1 MKTYTIT
8 KAQLLRIYQE
18 GTNALDL
25 EEGYKLPTYDLN
37 IRIPKSEI
45 LLHLQSV
52 QDHKGWLEIVP
63 AKRSSNKVIKL
74 DQAQFATL
82 IAGLLAKTENFKRN
96 ISRCSDY
103 ENKNPND

>member
-1 MKTYTIT
+1 MKSYTIT

-45 LLHLQSV
+45 VQHLQSA
-52 QDHKGWLEIVP
+52 QDHEGWLEIVP
-63 AKRSSNKVIKL
+63 AKRVTKKVLKL
-74 DQAQFATL
+74 NQKQFADL
-82 IAGLLAKTENFKRN
+82 FARLLSFK
-96 ISRCSDY
+96 S
-103 ENKNPND
+103 